1 MNSESLPGGNV
12 RVIGIAGSPRRGG
25 NTDMLLEEVLKG
37 AASKDAETKSIVI
50 NKMNITPCQHCD
62 ACLEDGECT
71 IKDDMQDLYKEVE
84 QADVIVLAS
93 PIQFMGVTAPMKAF
107 IDRFQS
113 RWARKYVL
121 ERPPLGDDKPRKGF
135 FISVGGTKLKNL
147 FEPALVMVKSFFFIL
162 NVEYAGELV
171 FKGIDEK
178 GAIADHPDAL
188 KQAFAAGQ
196 KLVED

>member
-1 MNSESLPGGNV
+1 
-12 RVIGIAGSPRRGG
+12 
-25 NTDMLLEEVLKG
+25 MLLEEVLKG
-37 AASKDAETKSIVI
+37 AASKGAETKFIAI

-62 ACLEDGECT
+62 SCLKDGECA

-84 QADVIVLAS
+84 RSDVIVLAS

-113 RWARKYVL
+113 RWVRKYVL
-121 ERPPLGDDKPRKGF
+121 KRPPLGDEKKRKGF
-135 FISVGGTKLKNL
+135 FVSVGGTKLKNL
-147 FEPALVMVKSFFFIL
+147 FEPALVMVKSFFLIL

-178 GAIADHPDAL
+178 GAIANHPDAL
-188 KQAFAAGQ
+188 KQAFTAGQ